1 MNAFLLTPDFRLL
14 TTAFLDSRAAGVL
27 NRAGFLSSF
36 RVCRRGRALY
46 GRGLVPPIFEPVTE
60 ETVELKL
67 PSRIE
72 AIGEAAA
79 AVADAARRLGFA
91 EDALF
96 GIDLAVREAVTNAVL
111 HGNRQ
116 DENVPVEIGMAGT
129 DDGLTVTVRDRGEG
143 FDPSHLPDPTA
154 EENILKASGRG
165 ILFMRT
171 FMDEVAWER
180 PAGGG
185 TLVRMIKKK

>member
-1 MNAFLLTPDFRLL
+1 M
-14 TTAFLDSRAAGVL
+14 
-27 NRAGFLSSF
+27 
-36 RVCRRGRALY
+36 
-46 GRGLVPPIFEPVTE
+46 TE

-91 EDALF
+91 EDELF

-116 DENVPVEIGMAGT
+116 DETVPFEVGLHGT
-129 DDGLTVTVRDRGEG
+129 DAGLVVTVRDRGAG
-143 FDPSHLPDPTA
+143 FDPAGVADPTA

-171 FMDEVAWER
+171 FMDEVTWER
-180 PAGGG
+180 PPEGG
-185 TLVRMIKKK
+185 TLVRMTKKK

>member
-1 MNAFLLTPDFRLL
+1 M
-14 TTAFLDSRAAGVL
+14 
-27 NRAGFLSSF
+27 
-36 RVCRRGRALY
+36 
-46 GRGLVPPIFEPVTE
+46 TE

-72 AIGEAAA
+72 AISEAAG

-91 EDALF
+91 DDALF

-116 DENVPVEIGMAGT
+116 DETVPVEIGMTGT
-129 DDGLTVTVRDRGEG
+129 DAGLVVTVRDRGAG
-143 FDPSHLPDPTA
+143 FDPTRVADPTA
-154 EENILKASGRG
+154 SENILKASGRG

-171 FMDEVAWER
+171 FMDEVAWEH
-180 PAGGG
+180 PEGGG

>member
-1 MNAFLLTPDFRLL
+1 
-14 TTAFLDSRAAGVL
+14 
-27 NRAGFLSSF
+27 
-36 RVCRRGRALY
+36 
-46 GRGLVPPIFEPVTE
+46 VTE

-79 AVADAARRLGFA
+79 TVTDAARRLGFA

-96 GIDLAVREAVTNAVL
+96 GIELAVREAVTNAVL

-116 DENVPVEIGMAGT
+116 DESVAFEVGVAGT
-129 DDGLTVTVRDRGEG
+129 DAGLIVTVRDYGAG
-143 FDPSHLPDPTA
+143 FDPSGVADPT
-154 EENILKASGRG
+154 EGENILKASGRG

-171 FMDEVAWER
+171 FMDEVTWEY

-185 TLVRMIKKK
+185 TLVRMTKKKQ

>member
-1 MNAFLLTPDFRLL
+1 M
-14 TTAFLDSRAAGVL
+14 L
-27 NRAGFLSSF
+27 NRAGFLLASSVCF
-36 RVCRRGRALY
+36 RPLRGGGGSLPKATAAAR
-46 GRGLVPPIFEPVTE
+46 PFEPVTE

-67 PSRIE
+67 PSRVE

-79 AVADAARRLGFA
+79 AVTDAARRLGFA

-96 GIDLAVREAVTNAVL
+96 GIELAVREAATNAVL

-116 DENVPVEIGMAGT
+116 DETVPFEVGMTGT
-129 DDGLTVTVRDRGEG
+129 DAGFVVTVRDRGAG

-154 EENILKASGRG
+154 EENLLKASGRG

-180 PAGGG
+180 PEGGG
-185 TLVRMIKKK
+185 TLVRMTKKKQ

>member
-1 MNAFLLTPDFRLL
+1 
-14 TTAFLDSRAAGVL
+14 
-27 NRAGFLSSF
+27 
-36 RVCRRGRALY
+36 
-46 GRGLVPPIFEPVTE
+46 VTE

-79 AVADAARRLGFA
+79 AVVDAARRLGFA

-116 DENVPVEIGMAGT
+116 DESVPFEVGVAGT
-129 DDGLTVTVRDRGEG
+129 DAGMTIYVRDRGAG
-143 FDPSHLPDPTA
+143 FDPSRVADPT
-154 EENILKASGRG
+154 EGENILKANGRG

-171 FMDEVAWER
+171 FMDEVTWEH
-180 PAGGG
+180 PEGGG
-185 TLVRMIKKK
+185 TLVRMTKSK

>member
-1 MNAFLLTPDFRLL
+1 
-14 TTAFLDSRAAGVL
+14 
-27 NRAGFLSSF
+27 
-36 RVCRRGRALY
+36 
-46 GRGLVPPIFEPVTE
+46 VTE

-72 AIGEAAA
+72 AISEAAG
-79 AVADAARRLGFA
+79 AVADAARRLGFS

-116 DENVPVEIGMAGT
+116 DESVPFEVGVSGT
-129 DDGLTVTVRDRGEG
+129 DAGLVVTVRDRGQG
-143 FDPSHLPDPTA
+143 FDPERVADPTA
-154 EENILKASGRG
+154 EENLHKASGRG

-171 FMDEVAWER
+171 FMDEVAWES
-180 PAGGG
+180 PEGGG

>member
-1 MNAFLLTPDFRLL
+1 MFELWQRPAGP
-14 TTAFLDSRAAGVL
+14 AGPGAGAAARTL
-27 NRAGFLSSF
+27 FQT
-36 RVCRRGRALY
+36 
-46 GRGLVPPIFEPVTE
+46 VTE

-72 AIGEAAA
+72 SISEAAG

-111 HGNRQ
+111 HGNLQ
-116 DENVPVEIGMAGT
+116 DEATPVEIGMTGT
-129 DDGLTVTVRDRGEG
+129 DAGLVVTVRDRGRG
-143 FDPSHLPDPTA
+143 FDPTHVADPTA

-171 FMDEVAWER
+171 FMDEVAWEH
-180 PAGGG
+180 PEGGG

>member
-1 MNAFLLTPDFRLL
+1 M
-14 TTAFLDSRAAGVL
+14 L

-36 RVCRRGRALY
+36 KHVFSGPRPH
-46 GRGLVPPIFEPVTE
+46 GRGPVLPGRPTFEPVTE

-91 EDALF
+91 DDALF

-116 DENVPVEIGMAGT
+116 DENVPVEVGMSGT
-129 DDGLTVTVRDRGEG
+129 DDGLTVSVRDRGEG

-185 TLVRMIKKK
+185 TLVRMTKKK

>member
-1 MNAFLLTPDFRLL
+1 LWWCPAESGPNL
-14 TTAFLDSRAAGVL
+14 
-27 NRAGFLSSF
+27 
-36 RVCRRGRALY
+36 
-46 GRGLVPPIFEPVTE
+46 FEAVTE

-79 AVADAARRLGFA
+79 AVVDAARRLGFA
-91 EDALF
+91 DDALF

-116 DENVPVEIGMAGT
+116 DESVPVEVGMAGSEA
-129 DDGLTVTVRDRGEG
+129 GLTITVRDRGQG
-143 FDPSHLPDPTA
+143 FDESHIPDPTA

-171 FMDEVAWER
+171 FMDEVGWEH
-180 PAGGG
+180 PPGGG
-185 TLVRMIKKK
+185 TLVRMTKKK

>member
-1 MNAFLLTPDFRLL
+1 MVL
-14 TTAFLDSRAAGVL
+14 AAS
-27 NRAGFLSSF
+27 AGPRFSAVSGAHA
-36 RVCRRGRALY
+36 R
-46 GRGLVPPIFEPVTE
+46 PFEPVTE

-79 AVADAARRLGFA
+79 AVVDAARRLGFS

-116 DENVPVEIGMAGT
+116 DESVPFEVGLSGT
-129 DDGLTVTVRDRGEG
+129 DAGMTVTVRDRGEG
-143 FDPSHLPDPTA
+143 FDPGSLADPTA
-154 EENILKASGRG
+154 DENILKASGRG

-171 FMDEVAWER
+171 FMDEVGWEH

-185 TLVRMIKKK
+185 TLVRMTKKK

>member
-1 MNAFLLTPDFRLL
+1 M
-14 TTAFLDSRAAGVL
+14 
-27 NRAGFLSSF
+27 
-36 RVCRRGRALY
+36 
-46 GRGLVPPIFEPVTE
+46 TE

-116 DENVPVEIGMAGT
+116 DEALPVEVGVVGTEAGMV
-129 DDGLTVTVRDRGEG
+129 VTVRDRGEG

-165 ILFMRT
+165 ILFMRN
-171 FMDEVAWER
+171 FMDEVGWEH

-185 TLVRMIKKK
+185 TLVRMTKNR

>member
-1 MNAFLLTPDFRLL
+1 M
-14 TTAFLDSRAAGVL
+14 L

-36 RVCRRGRALY
+36 KACGPGPRPRGR
-46 GRGLVPPIFEPVTE
+46 GRVLAGRTTFETVTE

-79 AVADAARRLGFA
+79 AVGDAARRLGFA

-116 DENVPVEIGMAGT
+116 DERVAVEVGMSGT
-129 DDGLTVTVRDRGEG
+129 EESLTVTVRDRGEG

-185 TLVRMIKKK
+185 TLVRMIKRK

>member
-1 MNAFLLTPDFRLL
+1 M
-14 TTAFLDSRAAGVL
+14 L

-36 RVCRRGRALY
+36 KAFGLGPRPR
-46 GRGLVPPIFEPVTE
+46 GRGLVPPEGRPIFEPVTE

-72 AIGEAAA
+72 AIGDAAA

-116 DENVPVEIGMAGT
+116 DERVSVEIGMAGT
-129 DDGLTVTVRDRGEG
+129 EDGLTVTVRDRGEG
-143 FDPSHLPDPTA
+143 FDPESVADPTA
-154 EENILKASGRG
+154 EQNLLKASGRG

-171 FMDEVAWER
+171 FMDDVRWER
-180 PAGGG
+180 HPGGG
-185 TLVRMIKKK
+185 TVVRMTKKK